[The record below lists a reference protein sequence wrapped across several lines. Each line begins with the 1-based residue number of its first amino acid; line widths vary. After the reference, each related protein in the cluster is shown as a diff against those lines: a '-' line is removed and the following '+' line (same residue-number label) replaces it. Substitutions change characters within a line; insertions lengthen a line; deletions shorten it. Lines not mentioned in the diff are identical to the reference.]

1 MSMWRVRTE
10 FTGSQGA
17 PYLNT
22 LYFDTL
28 GGTAGQAVAAA
39 GAFWGAVD
47 ALIVN
52 DLSWATDPEVYQ
64 LSETTG
70 QPVSVTQ
77 VTSLTGT
84 GAKTGAMLPR
94 ATQGLLRLGTG
105 VFVGG
110 REIRGRIYIP
120 GLEVG
125 ANNNGA
131 VEASYMAAIDAA
143 ALTLHTDANSTIV
156 VWSRKNGQMEG
167 VIASSTWS
175 QFAVLRSRR
184 D

>member
-1 MSMWRVRTE
+1 MSMWRVRTG

-39 GAFWGAVD
+39 GAFWGDVD

-52 DLSWATDPEVYQ
+52 DLSWATEPEVYQ
-64 LSETTG
+64 LSEVTG

-94 ATQGLLRLGTG
+94 ATQGLIRLGTG

-110 REIRGRIYIP
+110 REIRGRIFVP

-125 ANNNGA
+125 ADNNGSL
-131 VEASYMAAIDAA
+131 EASYAA
-143 ALTLHTDANSTIV
+143 ALEAATLTLQTDANSALV

-167 VIASSTWS
+167 VIASSAWS
-175 QFAVLRSRR
+175 EFAVLRSRR